1 MTRPPHCSE
10 RYATHRGG
18 DRGRRHGSDPLRQRC
33 PRARRALGWSQS
45 ALAERSGVSRPTIA
59 RLETGRG
66 VSSTSLLKLAK
77 ALDLQIS
84 LEPQEKHR

>member
-1 MTRPPHCSE
+1 M
-10 RYATHRGG
+10 ADVL
-18 DRGRRHGSDPLRQRC
+18 DRTLFGNAVRD
-33 PRARRALGWSQS
+33 ARRALGWSQS

-59 RLETGRG
+59 RLEAGRG

-77 ALDLQIS
+77 ALDLQIA